1 MLMKSML
8 HTTSINP
15 CMKLILNVS
24 VLYCT
29 VQYSCH
35 GCLVCKPHVS
45 EQLIHNTRKMGLFGG
60 SSESE
65 NYGSKL
71 RPYAGGETLGGEE
84 DSFSSGGAGLGLAG
98 GDFETQVAVEQQKLQ
113 FMNQVH
119 KLNEVC
125 WDLCVGNPS
134 SSLSGREETCLTN
147 CVDRFIDT
155 TLLITNRCIHGQ

>member
-1 MLMKSML
+1 
-8 HTTSINP
+8 
-15 CMKLILNVS
+15 
-24 VLYCT
+24 
-29 VQYSCH
+29 
-35 GCLVCKPHVS
+35 
-45 EQLIHNTRKMGLFGG
+45 MGLFGG
-60 SSESE
+60 SSEPE

-71 RPYAGGETLGGEE
+71 RPYAGGETLGSEA
-84 DSFSSGGAGLGLAG
+84 DSFSSGGGLGAAG

-119 KLNEVC
+119 KLNETC

-155 TLLITNRCIHGQ
+155 TLLITNRYILGIWD

>member
-1 MLMKSML
+1 
-8 HTTSINP
+8 
-15 CMKLILNVS
+15 
-24 VLYCT
+24 
-29 VQYSCH
+29 
-35 GCLVCKPHVS
+35 
-45 EQLIHNTRKMGLFGG
+45 MGLFGG

-71 RPYAGGETLGGEE
+71 RSYGGGETLGGEA
-84 DSFSSGGAGLGLAG
+84 DSFSVGGAGGLGAAG

-119 KLNEVC
+119 KLNENC
-125 WDLCVGNPS
+125 WDLCVGYPS

-155 TLLITNRCIHGQ
+155 TMLITNRYGAVFSSLVKDF